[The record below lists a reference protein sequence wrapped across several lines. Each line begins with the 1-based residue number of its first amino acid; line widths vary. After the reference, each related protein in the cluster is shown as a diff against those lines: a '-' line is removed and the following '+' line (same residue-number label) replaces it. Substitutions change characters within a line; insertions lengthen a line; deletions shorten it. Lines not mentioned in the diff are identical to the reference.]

1 MRLRLKI
8 RREQDGRVW
17 YQSFE
22 VPYEEGMTFLSAL
35 QKIKEDQDETL
46 SFRHFCRAGI
56 CGTCAIYINHFPK
69 LACKEQ
75 VLPYV
80 LSGQEVLV
88 EPLKNF
94 KVIRDLVVDHE
105 VIPQKIK
112 KFSLWVRGSQK
123 EVRIDPQLSKSIEN
137 SADCILCLAC
147 QSYCPQ
153 ILESAYAG
161 PLFFAKFYRFLLD
174 PRDSENKKRLHQAL
188 KGRLYHCL
196 SCNKCNNVCPKEV
209 EPATLIRRLMLVDA
223 QAT

>member
-1 MRLRLKI
+1 MQLRLKI
-8 RREQDGRVW
+8 RREQDGKVW

-35 QKIKEDQDETL
+35 QKIKEEQDETL

-80 LSGQEVLV
+80 LSGQEVLI

-105 VIPQKIK
+105 VIPK
-112 KFSLWVRGSQK
+112 KLKEFSLWVKGSQK
-123 EVRIDPQLSKSIEN
+123 EGPNRP
-137 SADCILCLAC
+137 SAE
-147 QSYCPQ
+147 Q
-153 ILESAYAG
+153 E
-161 PLFFAKFYRFLLD
+161 YRKL
-174 PRDSENKKRLHQAL
+174 R
-188 KGRLYHCL
+188 RLYFVPCL
-196 SCNKCNNVCPKEV
+196 SVLLPSDFRKCLRGSPLLCQVLQVPFGPKG
-209 EPATLIRRLMLVDA
+209 
-223 QAT
+223 